1 MASSLERPRLWAALG
16 AAATA
21 VMLAF
26 GFALEPVSWLMWIAP
41 VPLLLAVPR
50 TGFWTALLATEAA
63 WLGGTARI
71 WRYLAESLEM
81 PPVFLIVSALMFTGM
96 YTAVTLLYRALVRR
110 GRHWFAFLAMPAGVV
125 AVEYL
130 GSVINADAGGEWW
143 SFAYTQ
149 AGHPAVLQLVS
160 LTGIWGLTF
169 LLVAVPTAIATV
181 LAQGTVR
188 KARIG
193 IAATAAAGLAV
204 TLVYGLARPV
214 DQGETIRAG
223 ALALPTDQDS
233 IGVDT
238 DKAEALFDDYEAE
251 ITRLGANEDLDV
263 LVLPEKTF
271 QVTAEQSGPYLERW
285 SALAAESGI
294 DLVLGLAIENDEG
307 TFNAAVWLPAD
318 GSAMGE
324 YHKQH
329 LIPGLE
335 DWMTASNAGPTFVG
349 EQRWAL
355 TICKDLDHAATI
367 AEYGDDDAGL
377 VLAPALDFTV
387 DGWWH
392 SRVAVTRGVEQGF
405 SLVRAGQ
412 IGLMT
417 VSDASGEVLAEDERL
432 AVAEV
437 PTGHVETVYGRLG
450 NWFLFPAF
458 IMLLAGIAAAIPARR
473 RKAAEEPAA
482 PSEVP
487 ALASR

>member
-1 MASSLERPRLWAALG
+1 MASSLERPRVWAALA

-50 TGFWTALLATEAA
+50 VGFWTALLAAEAA

-110 GRHWFAFLAMPAGVV
+110 GRHWFAFLAMPSGVV
-125 AVEYL
+125 AVEFL
-130 GSVINADAGGEWW
+130 GSVINAEAGGEWW

-149 AGHPAVLQLVS
+149 AGHPAILQLVS

-169 LLVAVPTAIATV
+169 LLVAIPTAIAAV
-181 LAQGTVR
+181 LARGAVR

-193 IAATAAAGLAV
+193 IAAVATAGLAA

-233 IGVDT
+233 IDVDT
-238 DKAEALFDDYEAE
+238 GKAEALFADYRAAITE
-251 ITRLGANEDLDV
+251 IAATDELDV
-263 LVLPEKTF
+263 LVLSEKIFHVEGEET
-271 QVTAEQSGPYLERW
+271 TAYLDRW
-285 SALAAESGI
+285 SALAVESGI
-294 DLVLGLAIENDEG
+294 DLVLGLAIGYEEG
-307 TFNAAVWLPAD
+307 TYNAAVWIPAD
-318 GSAMGE
+318 GSGMGE

-335 DWMTASNAGPTFVG
+335 DWMTPSDAGPAFVG

-367 AEYGDDDAGL
+367 AEYGDHDAGL

-392 SRVAVTRGVEQGF
+392 SRVAITRGVEQGF

-432 AVAEV
+432 AVADV
-437 PTGHVETVYGRLG
+437 PTGNVETVYGRLG
-450 NWFLFPAF
+450 DWFLFPAF

-473 RKAAEEPAA
+473 KQPEDQAA
-482 PSEVP
+482 PSEAS
-487 ALASR
+487 ALSTR